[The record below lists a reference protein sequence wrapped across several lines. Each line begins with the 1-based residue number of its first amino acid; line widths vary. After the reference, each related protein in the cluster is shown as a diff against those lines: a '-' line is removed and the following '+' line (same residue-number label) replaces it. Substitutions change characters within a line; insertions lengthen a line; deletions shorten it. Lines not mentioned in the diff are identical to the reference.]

1 MIENRVSEMRHQRTC
16 IGCTKTG
23 VPEGMVRLVLG
34 DAGDVA
40 VDAAGGAFGRGAH
53 VHASHDCIE
62 AACHGGLSRAFKRDV
77 RLEPA
82 ALRASIREAYIRR
95 AAGMILGA
103 RRAGHLAVGTESVL
117 DAWNSKKKPGLVVM
131 AADAGSIVSRFERA
145 VAEGRAVVFG
155 TKPELGELFGSSET
169 AVFAVCHD
177 GVARALQHVIEVVH
191 ATGSEE
197 R

>member
-1 MIENRVSEMRHQRTC
+1 MMTASEQNQRHQRTC
-16 IGCTKTG
+16 VGCTKTG
-23 VPEGMVRLVLG
+23 APEGMVRLVLG
-34 DAGDVA
+34 GAGDVA

-53 VHASHDCIE
+53 VHPSRDCIE
-62 AACHGGLSRAFKRDV
+62 AACRGGLSRAFKRDV

-82 ALRASIREAYIRR
+82 ALRANIREAFIRR

-103 RRAGHLAVGTESVL
+103 RRAGHLAVGTEATLV
-117 DAWNSKKKPGLVVM
+117 AWDGKKKPGLVVL

-155 TKPELGELFGSSET
+155 TKPELGELFGTSET
-169 AVFAVCHD
+169 AVFAVCHE
-177 GVARALQHVIEVVH
+177 GVARALKHVIEVVH
-191 ATGSEE
+191 GSGSEE